1 VLWITLAD
9 EGHLKTL
16 IRETE
21 MGWVT
26 DQIMRRADHREEQHW
41 PETLGESSVE
51 LRAEQRWA
59 HLTEGF
65 KRDVEEFNR
74 HKGNAAFQQIS
85 GSELRISNR
94 AASTAVIVTADLEAQ
109 IIEYHYEPEDKN
121 TTVPENGILTLRKS
135 DRSIDIYSADQKLN
149 SERVRRLILE
159 AVLFPGPSS
168 DLQVA

>member
-1 VLWITLAD
+1 
-9 EGHLKTL
+9 
-16 IRETE
+16 
-21 MGWVT
+21 MGWVAG
-26 DQIMRRADHREEQHW
+26 QIMRRAGHREEQNS
-41 PETLGESSVE
+41 PETPVESSVE

-59 HLTEGF
+59 LLTEGF

-74 HKGNAAFQQIS
+74 HKGNAAFKQIS
-85 GSELRISNR
+85 DSEFRISNP
-94 AASTAVIVTADLEAQ
+94 AASTAVIVTGDLEAQ

-149 SERVRRLILE
+149 SEQARRLILE
-159 AVLFPGPSS
+159 PVLFPGPSS

>member
-1 VLWITLAD
+1 
-9 EGHLKTL
+9 
-16 IRETE
+16 

-26 DQIMRRADHREEQHW
+26 RQIRRRAGHREEENS
-41 PETLGESSVE
+41 PETPVESSVE
-51 LRAEQRWA
+51 LRAEQRWSL
-59 HLTEGF
+59 LTEGF

-74 HKGNAAFQQIS
+74 HKGNAAFKQIS
-85 GSELRISNR
+85 NSEFRISNP
-94 AASTAVIVTADLEAQ
+94 AASTAVIVSADLDAE

-149 SERVRRLILE
+149 SEQARRLILE
-159 AVLFPGPSS
+159 PVLLPGPSS